1 MKNILFAT
9 LAATFALQGC
19 APIILGGAAT
29 GAGVIHDRR
38 SAGTVI
44 DDNTAELAIS
54 ARINGTPPLRDN
66 SHVSV
71 TGYATEILLT
81 GEAYNDEV
89 RRQIEALARGQAG
102 VTKVHNHIIVG
113 RPSTLSERGY
123 DTKQTAKVKAALFD
137 VRVPGFD
144 PSRVKVVTEHGVT
157 YLMGIVSQQEAQAVA
172 HVASRVSGVQR
183 IVTLFQIR

>member
-1 MKNILFAT
+1 MKKILFAT
-9 LAATFALQGC
+9 LIATTALQGC
-19 APIILGGAAT
+19 APIIIGGAAT
-29 GAGVIHDRR
+29 GAGMIHDRR

-44 DDNTAELAIS
+44 DDNTAEFAIS
-54 ARINGTPPLRDN
+54 SRISNTPPLRDN

-81 GEAYNDEV
+81 GEAINETV
-89 RRQIEALARGQAG
+89 RSQIESLARAQAG
-102 VTKVHNHIIVG
+102 VTKVHNHIIIG

-123 DTKQTAKVKAALFD
+123 DAKQTAKVKAALFD

-144 PSRVKVVTEHGVT
+144 PSRVKVVTEHGIT

-172 HVASRVSGVQR
+172 DIASRVSGVQQV
-183 IVTLFQIR
+183 VTLFQIR